1 MQVQIET
8 RDPRS
13 AHYRELAELRVRFVM
28 RRLAWMISRAQV
40 QLTDVN
46 GPRGGVDKRCQVML
60 KANGRSV
67 VVISSTASDWRAAL
81 DTALAR
87 ASRLLLRAWRRDRDP
102 SRMRENKL
110 RLNRQIADCPIQ

>member
-13 AHYRELAELRVRFVM
+13 AEFRDFAELRVRFVM
-28 RRLAWMISRAQV
+28 RRLAWMVSRAQV
-40 QLTDVN
+40 QLSDVN

-60 KANGRSV
+60 KTNRRSIL
-67 VVISSTASDWRAAL
+67 VISSTASDWRAAW

-87 ASRLLLRAWRRDRDP
+87 SARLLLRAWRRDRDP

-110 RLNRQIADCPIQ
+110 RVNRRLAAAT

>member
-8 RDPRS
+8 RDPRG
-13 AHYRELAELRVRFVM
+13 AEFRELAELRVRFVM
-28 RRLAWMISRAQV
+28 RRLAWMVSRAQV
-40 QLTDVN
+40 QLSDVN
-46 GPRGGVDKRCQVML
+46 GPRGGIDKRCQVML
-60 KANGRSV
+60 KTNGRSV

-87 ASRLLLRAWRRDRDP
+87 ASRLLLRALRRNRDP

-110 RLNRQIADCPIQ
+110 RVNRQLAAAG